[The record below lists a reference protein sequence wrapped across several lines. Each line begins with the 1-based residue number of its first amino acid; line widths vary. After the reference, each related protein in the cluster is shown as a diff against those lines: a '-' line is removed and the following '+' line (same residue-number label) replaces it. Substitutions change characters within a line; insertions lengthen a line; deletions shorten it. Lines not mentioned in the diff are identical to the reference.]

1 MWFTFTMYDPDDE
14 RNVSLEGKAETV
26 PEVLELFLPFMNG
39 TGFLYIEQLLARYND
54 GKVVSTE
61 L

>member
-14 RNVSLEGKAETV
+14 RKVSLEGQAETV

-39 TGFLYIEQLLARYND
+39 SGFLYIEQLLARYNN
-54 GKVVSTE
+54 GKEVGTQP
-61 L
+61 

>member
-39 TGFLYIEQLLARYND
+39 TGFLYIEQLLARYNG